1 MTIHSHRDIRRNRS
15 GRSRYRGIL
24 LADLMTGILIMAL
37 LATVLMVSLT
47 LRSKSARKLEIQR
60 AAMQQ
65 AERALVSLQD
75 GQRPQA
81 QDERLSIQRTGKLVG
96 RMEWVEIS
104 VKQDGRTASLAGL
117 APTTRRA
124 QP

>member
-37 LATVLMVSLT
+37 LATVLLVSLT

-75 GQRPQA
+75 GQLPQA

-104 VKQDGRTASLAGL
+104 VKQDGRTALLAGL

-124 QP
+124 QR